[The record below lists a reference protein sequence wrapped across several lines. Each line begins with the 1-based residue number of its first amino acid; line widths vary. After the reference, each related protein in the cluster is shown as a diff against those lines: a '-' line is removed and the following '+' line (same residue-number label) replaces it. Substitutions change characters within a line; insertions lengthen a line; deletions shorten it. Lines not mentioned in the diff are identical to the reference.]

1 MVEIRTRDDVS
12 LDEPVLI
19 EGMPGVGL
27 VGKIAAD
34 HVLDQLDMVEYGEI
48 VFDGPPT
55 AVMFDRNDRG
65 VKSAVRLFADPETD
79 VVVLQSAIPFEVV
92 QGGEFVTAF
101 TDWVEEN
108 DVLPIYLSGVAAET
122 EVGEVPDLHGLATGS
137 ADALLD
143 DAEIPAPESVG
154 FIQGPGGAFLF
165 GAKEADMDS
174 VGLMVES
181 DPRFPD
187 PQGAKV
193 LIDKGIESI
202 AGITIDTERL
212 VEEAEEIM
220 EQREALMERLREAAE
235 GERTVSTRGMY
246 Q

>member
-34 HVLDQLDMVEYGEI
+34 HVLEQLDMVEYGEI

-55 AVMFDRNDRG
+55 AVMFDQGDRG
-65 VKSAVRLFADPETD
+65 VKSAIRLFADPETD
-79 VVVLQSAIPFEVV
+79 TVVLQSAIPFEVV
-92 QGGEFVTAF
+92 QGGAFVTAF

-108 DVLPIYLSGVAAET
+108 DVLPLYLSGVAAET
-122 EVGEVPDLHGLATGS
+122 EPGDIPELHGLATGE
-137 ADALLD
+137 ATTFLD
-143 DAEIPAPESVG
+143 DADVAPPANNG
-154 FIQGPGGAFLF
+154 LIQGPGGAFLF
-165 GAKEADMDS
+165 GAKETGVDA

-187 PQGAKV
+187 PQGAKT
-193 LIDKGIESI
+193 LIDEGIEPI
-202 AGITIDTERL
+202 ANITVNTERL
-212 VEEAEEIM
+212 VEEAEQIM
-220 EQREALMERLREAAE
+220 DQREELMERLQQATEE
-235 GERTVSTRGMY
+235 GQKVSTRGMY